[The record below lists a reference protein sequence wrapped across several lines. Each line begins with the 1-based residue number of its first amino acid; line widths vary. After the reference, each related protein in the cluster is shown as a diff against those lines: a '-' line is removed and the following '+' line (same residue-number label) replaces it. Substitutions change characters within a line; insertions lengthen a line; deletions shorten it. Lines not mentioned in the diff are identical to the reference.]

1 MVLDQKL
8 RAYILSTSWRE
19 SEAGPHAGFW
29 NLKAYSTDTPL
40 QTKLYLLRHPKIV
53 LPTSYSSIQTYEI
66 TGTILIQTSTLLFFF
81 ILLFAITNY
90 VSAWEQVFI
99 ETRVGYPGARV
110 TDNYK
115 LPDLSAR
122 GGGGWTWVLWKSNL
136 SLKHTAISQS
146 LRKSKPWIF
155 SHLWHEKWSAWDS
168 MKIFF
173 GFKLTHLSLSWQYLS
188 CLLSFCVYFWSW
200 HLLKLILCRS
210 IWPIYYTNCFGAMKP

>member
-90 VSAWEQVFI
+90 MSAWEQVFI

-122 GGGGWTWVLWKSNL
+122 GGGGGAGELGSSERVIFPSNIPPSLSPWENPNPGFLVTFDMKNEVPGTQWKYSLGSNL
-136 SLKHTAISQS
+136 PI
-146 LRKSKPWIF
+146 
-155 SHLWHEKWSAWDS
+155 
-168 MKIFF
+168 
-173 GFKLTHLSLSWQYLS
+173 
-188 CLLSFCVYFWSW
+188 CLY
-200 HLLKLILCRS
+200 HDS
-210 IWPIYYTNCFGAMKP
+210 IWAVFCLFVSIFDLDTC